1 MCGRVRVVLPDD
13 LLLGVAQG
21 LGAAGPSGRSAERE
35 GREAG
40 GWDRGWDRARGENLQ
55 PSCAAPVVVLRRDDG
70 SARVETMKVRACSGR
85 GELTGGLT
93 LGREWGLVPSWHGA
107 DRPANHFAMFNA
119 RSETVRGLK
128 SFSGP
133 LRRKQRC
140 LVLVNGFYEW
150 RTETAVGNKKV
161 KQPYYVRPAEGEFF
175 AMAGLWDEWQEL
187 KTFTVLTRDACAD
200 LAWLHDRMP
209 VILGAEE
216 MKHWLEADDP
226 DLEKLAART
235 YKDRFVTVPVTTRMN
250 KALYQGSDC
259 SLEAERAVVQGT
271 GNIRAFFGKKEPAAK
286 VLVKWEMPPEPK
298 ASPKPLGVQHR
309 PLKKSPQAPSPAK
322 KKKKKL
328 APAKGTI
335 AAFFSPKGA
344 ER

>member
-40 GWDRGWDRARGENLQ
+40 GLDAGWDRARGENLQ

-70 SARVETMKVRACSGR
+70 SARVETM
-85 GELTGGLT
+85 T
-93 LGREWGLVPSWHGA
+93 WGLVPSWHAAG
-107 DRPANHFAMFNA
+107 RPANHFAMFNA

-150 RTETAVGNKKV
+150 RTETAVGKKV

-175 AMAGLWDEWQEL
+175 ALAGLWDEWQNL
-187 KTFTVLTRDACAD
+187 KTYTVLTRDACAD

-226 DLEKLAART
+226 DLEQLAART

-250 KALYQGSDC
+250 KASYVSADC

-271 GNIRAFFGKKEPAAK
+271 GNIRAFFGKKKEPAAK
-286 VLVKWEMPPEPK
+286 VSVKREMPPEPK
-298 ASPKPLGVQHR
+298 ASPRPLGVQHR

-322 KKKKKL
+322 KKKKP
-328 APAKGTI
+328 AAAKGTI
-335 AAFFSPKGA
+335 AAFFAPKGA

>member
-1 MCGRVRVVLPDD
+1 M
-13 LLLGVAQG
+13 
-21 LGAAGPSGRSAERE
+21 
-35 GREAG
+35 
-40 GWDRGWDRARGENLQ
+40 
-55 PSCAAPVVVLRRDDG
+55 
-70 SARVETMKVRACSGR
+70 
-85 GELTGGLT
+85 
-93 LGREWGLVPSWHGA
+93 
-107 DRPANHFAMFNA
+107 
-119 RSETVRGLK
+119 
-128 SFSGP
+128 
-133 LRRKQRC
+133 
-140 LVLVNGFYEW
+140 
-150 RTETAVGNKKV
+150 GNKKV

-286 VLVKWEMPPEPK
+286 VSVKREMPPEPK

-322 KKKKKL
+322 KKKKP
-328 APAKGTI
+328 APAKGSI
-335 AAFFSPKGA
+335 AAFFAPKGA